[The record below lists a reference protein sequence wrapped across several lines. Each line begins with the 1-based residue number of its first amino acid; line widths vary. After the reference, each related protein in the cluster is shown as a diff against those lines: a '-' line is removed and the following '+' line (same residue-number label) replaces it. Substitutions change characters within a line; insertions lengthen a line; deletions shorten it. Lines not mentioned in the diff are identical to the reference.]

1 MKMKY
6 TLNLKL
12 KYTLSYP
19 RAPAFLAGWVVAVV
33 LVCLVHI
40 AIDITTICTYG
51 CTQLLSKHA
60 LRAAARRVCERAYRQ
75 PIGNCKAAGYKYK
88 AGRDNS

>member
-6 TLNLKL
+6 TLNL

-51 CTQLLSKHA
+51 CRTQVGPLARTPLKARFASCGA
-60 LRAAARRVCERAYRQ
+60 PRLREGLPTTDRQ
-75 PIGNCKAAGYKYK
+75 GC
-88 AGRDNS
+88 RL